1 MNKFF
6 LSNIQI
12 FLFFVNYT
20 CLLPRSFLY
29 VPPYFGLVPIRS
41 MISGMQEANKA
52 WREMAK
58 KQMRPKNVIWLKIH
72 FHTKNFIMSKTL
84 HNIIMECNAK
94 IFVNHFFKKLYCDLP
109 LESEIKFSKNIPM
122 CPNSHTGN

>member
-6 LSNIQI
+6 VKHSDI
-12 FLFFVNYT
+12 FVFVNYT

-58 KQMRPKNVIWLKIH
+58 KQMRPKNVILVKNTFSYQKIYYVKDP
-72 FHTKNFIMSKTL
+72 T
-84 HNIIMECNAK
+84 
-94 IFVNHFFKKLYCDLP
+94 
-109 LESEIKFSKNIPM
+109 
-122 CPNSHTGN
+122 